1 MLPSPTLQA
10 TLLEEFT
17 VSLAAKSTATIDA
30 YRRAVRQALE
40 WLREHPGHEEGFH
53 PDQLTRTAVESYLT
67 DLARRGASVSH
78 QARVKVALSAFATF
92 LIEEKDWLRRNPTR
106 GIVLPAQALL
116 APRLLSPEQRYALRS
131 LVEREG
137 STRSAALFAL
147 GYWAGCR
154 VSDVSWLR
162 VNDTHLTRKAGWLR
176 VGYKNGKMRE
186 IDVLNEARRAVEQYL
201 TEEGHQAEAATT
213 ETVREFVFASQRQ
226 DRLTEAGI
234 HHWLRA
240 LQRSATKAEWDL
252 IHEVTFHDL
261 RHDFAHRAREAGWS
275 LEEVAYYLGHVT
287 KRGTPAIQTT
297 ARYTQVSRE
306 QVAAKLRLV
315 KG

>member
-116 APRLLSPEQRYALRS
+116 APRLDFSANTSTQLR
-131 LVEREG
+131 
-137 STRSAALFAL
+137 
-147 GYWAGCR
+147 
-154 VSDVSWLR
+154 
-162 VNDTHLTRKAGWLR
+162 
-176 VGYKNGKMRE
+176 
-186 IDVLNEARRAVEQYL
+186 
-201 TEEGHQAEAATT
+201 
-213 ETVREFVFASQRQ
+213 
-226 DRLTEAGI
+226 
-234 HHWLRA
+234 
-240 LQRSATKAEWDL
+240 
-252 IHEVTFHDL
+252 
-261 RHDFAHRAREAGWS
+261 
-275 LEEVAYYLGHVT
+275 
-287 KRGTPAIQTT
+287 
-297 ARYTQVSRE
+297 
-306 QVAAKLRLV
+306 
-315 KG
+315 

>member
-1 MLPSPTLQA
+1 MMLQHTA
-10 TLLEEFT
+10 LLDEFT
-17 VSLAAKSTATIDA
+17 VSLGAKSATTVDA

-40 WLREHPGHEEGFH
+40 WLRDHPGHEEGFH

-67 DLARRGASVSH
+67 NLARRGTSVSH
-78 QARVKVALSAFATF
+78 QARVKAALSAFATF

-106 GIVLPAQALL
+106 GIVLPAQVLL

-137 STRSAALFAL
+137 TLRSAALFAL

-162 VNDTHLTRKAGWLR
+162 VSDTHLTRKAGWIR

-186 IDVLNEARRAVEQYL
+186 IDLLNDVRRALERYL
-201 TEEGHQAEAATT
+201 LEADAQAHSTT
-213 ETVREFVFASQRQ
+213 NVARREFVFASQRQ

-240 LQRSATKAEWDL
+240 LKRNATKAEWDL
-252 IHEVTFHDL
+252 IHDVTFHDL
-261 RHDFAHRAREAGWS
+261 RHDFAHRAREVGWS
-275 LEEVAYYLGHVT
+275 LEEVAYYLGHIT
-287 KRGTPAIQTT
+287 KKGTPAIQTT
-297 ARYTQVSRE
+297 ARYTQVSRQ
-306 QVAAKLRLV
+306 QVAAKLRLI

>member
-1 MLPSPTLQA
+1 MLPSTRLQA

-17 VSLAAKSTATIDA
+17 VFLEAKSTATIDA

-53 PDQLTRTAVESYLT
+53 PDQLTRTAVESYLGRLERQGT
-67 DLARRGASVSH
+67 SASH
-78 QARVKVALSAFATF
+78 QARVKAALSAFATF
-92 LIEEKDWLRRNPTR
+92 LMEEKGWLRRNPTR

-116 APRLLSPEQRYALRS
+116 APRLLAPEQRYALRS

-137 STRSAALFAL
+137 SARSAALFAL

-162 VNDTHLTRKAGWLR
+162 VRDTHLTRKAGWVR

-186 IDVLNEARRAVEQYL
+186 IDLLNEARRAVAQYL
-201 TEEGHQAEAATT
+201 AAEGDQAQAATT
-213 ETVREFVFASQRQ
+213 ETEREFVFASQRQ

-234 HHWLRA
+234 HH
-240 LQRSATKAEWDL
+240 
-252 IHEVTFHDL
+252 
-261 RHDFAHRAREAGWS
+261 
-275 LEEVAYYLGHVT
+275 
-287 KRGTPAIQTT
+287 
-297 ARYTQVSRE
+297 
-306 QVAAKLRLV
+306 
-315 KG
+315 